1 MEPNSVGR
9 SNWAINHRAEALVSK
24 HMAEMAQ
31 RRLAVPEEDI
41 NPLPGDLRRS
51 AEDIPGRAEVNF
63 SADSQ
68 SYNPAGV
75 AEKLMHEDASSS
87 SAPETAAHRKII
99 SLLIE
104 IKEEQQR
111 QWEVLKDLQARI
123 YGQMCEEEDEPL
135 DIDLPLRTMEQLD
148 ETEQHL
154 EDTETQ
160 RRMVSHLSR
169 MGGATVDDAVRRLM
183 HAVLSFSVGSELNWV
198 GRGQK
203 RSFRNT
209 RLQGVLFR
217 ALKRTPV
224 GKEATHHQFADVVK
238 KWLRFAPFRQRGSGR
253 RPQWKPVE
261 FICPKYVVPSTVEDH
276 NQINLESEEIQVTI

>member
-9 SNWAINHRAEALVSK
+9 SNWAINRRAEGLVSK

-31 RRLAVPEEDI
+31 RRLAVPEEDM

-68 SYNPAGV
+68 SYDPAGE

-87 SAPETAAHRKII
+87 SETAAHRKII

-123 YGQMCEEEDEPL
+123 HGQVCDEEDEPL

-148 ETEQHL
+148 ETEQNL
-154 EDTETQ
+154 EDTEAQ

-209 RLQGVLFR
+209 RLQG

-253 RPQWKPVE
+253 RLHWKPVE
-261 FICPKYVVPSTVEDH
+261 FICPKYDTTVEDH
-276 NQINLESEEIQVTI
+276 NQLNLESEEIQVTI

>member
-1 MEPNSVGR
+1 MDANSVSR
-9 SNWAINHRAEALVSK
+9 VNWAINRRAEGLVSK
-24 HMAEMAQ
+24 HMADMAQ
-31 RRLAVPEEDI
+31 RRSAVSEEDSM
-41 NPLPGDLRRS
+41 PGDLSRS
-51 AEDIPGRAEVNF
+51 AEDVPGRAEGNL

-68 SYNPAGV
+68 SFNPAGV
-75 AEKLMHEDASSS
+75 ARKLMREDASSS
-87 SAPETAAHRKII
+87 SSSSEAAAHRQII

-123 YGQMCEEEDEPL
+123 HGQVCEEEDKPL

-154 EDTETQ
+154 EDAEAQ
-160 RRMVSHLSR
+160 KRMVSHLSR

-253 RPQWKPVE
+253 RPHWKPVE
-261 FICPKYVVPSTVEDH
+261 FICPKYDSTVEDH
-276 NQINLESEEIQVTI
+276 NQLNHNQLDSGEIQVTI

>member
-1 MEPNSVGR
+1 MDPNSVSR
-9 SNWAINHRAEALVSK
+9 VNWAINRRAEGLVSK
-24 HMAEMAQ
+24 HMADMAK
-31 RRLAVPEEDI
+31 RRSAVSEEDMH
-41 NPLPGDLRRS
+41 PLPGDLSRS

-63 SADSQ
+63 SVDSQ

-75 AEKLMHEDASSS
+75 AGKLMREDASSTS
-87 SAPETAAHRKII
+87 ETAAHKQIL

-123 YGQMCEEEDEPL
+123 HGQVCEEEDEPL
-135 DIDLPLRTMEQLD
+135 DVDLPLRTMEQLD

-154 EDTETQ
+154 EDTEAQ
-160 RRMVSHLSR
+160 KRMVSHLSR

-253 RPQWKPVE
+253 RPHWKPVE
-261 FICPKYVVPSTVEDH
+261 FICPKYDSTVEDH
-276 NQINLESEEIQVTI
+276 NQLNHNQLDSGEIQVTI

>member
-1 MEPNSVGR
+1 M
-9 SNWAINHRAEALVSK
+9 SK
-24 HMAEMAQ
+24 HMADMAQ
-31 RRLAVPEEDI
+31 RRAAVSEEDLH
-41 NPLPGDLRRS
+41 PLPGDFSRS
-51 AEDIPGRAEVNF
+51 AEEIPGRAEVNF
-63 SADSQ
+63 NADSQ
-68 SYNPAGV
+68 SYNPAAGV
-75 AEKLMHEDASSS
+75 AGKLMNEDASTSS
-87 SAPETAAHRKII
+87 ESAAQRKII

-123 YGQMCEEEDEPL
+123 HGQVCEEEDEPL

-148 ETEQHL
+148 VTEQHL
-154 EDTETQ
+154 EDTEAQ

-183 HAVLSFSVGSELNWV
+183 HTVLSFSVGSELNWV

-217 ALKRTPV
+217 ALKRTPI

-253 RPQWKPVE
+253 RPHWKPIE
-261 FICPKYVVPSTVEDH
+261 FICPKYDNTVEDH
-276 NQINLESEEIQVTI
+276 NPLNLESGEVQTSPFQRHSQLEHVT